1 MTFSASLPDNHA
13 LREQLHH
20 EAHARQAI
28 KIKSPAQATHIAL
41 IHDGDQKI
49 IELKHLESLCE
60 TFNRPRPSSDTLHF
74 SDDFGNFQFQWQHHG
89 EYSTYTFYQHHS
101 EHPPFSQSVLNQI
114 PAEWLKAL
122 PGKIMVA
129 IHAAIIKSEA
139 QPDFQDIAEH
149 FSGGALVGAEVASGA
164 ALAFTDFKIQAD
176 GFSRFVIYDRQL
188 NSRQAGRYLQRL
200 CDIEVFRIMSLQA
213 YPVAQA
219 LMPKLTRADQDL
231 LRITTSMHQLDID
244 DSQLLD
250 ELTALAAEIENC
262 FSSTHTRFVKT
273 AAYYQLVEQR
283 INELKEV
290 RIPGVQTINEFLN
303 RRLEPTIN
311 TCVVTEKRL
320 TMLSERISKASQL
333 LRTRVDITLERQNQ
347 SLLTSMDKRANL
359 QLHLQSTVEGLSVA
373 AISYYTVGLFN
384 YIAKAIKASGI
395 AVNPSLITGISIPI
409 IIFFVYRGVGNIRR
423 MVSKI
428 HE

>member
-1 MTFSASLPDNHA
+1 MNLSAPLPDSHT
-13 LREQLHH
+13 LRDQLHN
-20 EAHARQAI
+20 EVHARQTI
-28 KIKSPAQATHIAL
+28 KIKSPSQATHIAL
-41 IHDGDQKI
+41 IHDGDQKDK
-49 IELKHLESLCE
+49 ELNHLATLCQA
-60 TFNRPRPSSDTLHF
+60 FNRPSPEKDTLHF
-74 SDDFGNFQFQWQHHG
+74 SDDFGSFQLQWQQHG
-89 EYSTYTFYQHHS
+89 EYSTYTFYRHRLNSH
-101 EHPPFSQSVLNQI
+101 PFSESILREI
-114 PAEWLKAL
+114 PEEWLKSI
-122 PGKIMVA
+122 PGKVMVA
-129 IHAAIIKSEA
+129 IHAAIIKSESA
-139 QPDFQDIAEH
+139 PDFQDIASH
-149 FSGGALVGAEVASGA
+149 FSDGALVGAEVASGV
-164 ALAFTDFKIQAD
+164 ALAFTDFKIQPD

-200 CDIEVFRIMSLQA
+200 FDIEVFRIMSLQA

-219 LMPKLTRADQDL
+219 LMPNLTRADQDL

-250 ELTALAAEIENC
+250 DLTALAAEIENS
-262 FSSTHTRFVKT
+262 FSSTYTRFVKT

-283 INELKEV
+283 IRELKEV

-384 YIAKAIKASGI
+384 YLAKAIKASGI
-395 AVNPSLITGISIPI
+395 PFNPSLVTGLSIPI
-409 IIFFVYRGVGNIRR
+409 IIFFVYRGVGNIRK
-423 MVSKI
+423 MVRKT